1 MNYIR
6 KHWRGEL
13 SLAISFWFN
22 FCLINIIIV
31 FLSKWFDQSSP
42 INHPVISARVSII
55 IVIIALFIYA
65 WQIVG
70 LWRACNRHVAVNGRA
85 FWARTSQAIVVL
97 GLIVNLGSI
106 ISYWGIYKE
115 LYQLGFQKDTTPAYS
130 LTLKNNDSLIHL
142 EGGLR
147 FGVSKDVAALLK
159 DHPDAKGIILDSIGG
174 RIYEGQ
180 ELSKLIL
187 IYGLDTYSLKGCYSA
202 GTMAFISGT
211 NRFLG
216 TGANLGFHQYS
227 MDYENLDEFVDMEG
241 EQEEDLRIFKR
252 KGVKREFLEKL
263 YDTSPE
269 DLWYPSIDELLS
281 AGVIHGVVN
290 PSDLTPVE
298 YQESIKDF
306 KEAFLAM
313 PVYRTI
319 HKYEPKVFEQMM
331 ASMDEQIKKG
341 ATFLEMKSAL
351 ANDISALAFRLTPR
365 SSDNT
370 LIKHIQ
376 VFLNSLRKL
385 VKIDPFLGLKYIYP
399 QQYGSFV
406 FSKYFSKEELAQ
418 MNDMLNNIIIDAYE
432 KENPPV
438 DIEAAERQRQKIML
452 QLGDD
457 VEYIDID
464 LKELQNSDQYKR
476 HCDAMIR
483 LYELILAEDRKFA
496 VNLLRCL
503 FTQIEFD
510 EGKYDGDIV
519 DGIKHGYGT
528 YTWTD
533 GRKYV
538 GEFKNDKF
546 EGQGR
551 HTWPEGDVYVG
562 EWKDNVR
569 NGQGT
574 QVWPSGDKYVGEWEN
589 DESTGLGI
597 YTFSNGEKY
606 VGEFRNNMAVGGWYY
621 WTDGSREWAYTDS
634 QGNWKYETETDRKRN
649 EITRKDEFKHESPS
663 SKEQSTIDTISPKQE
678 ELQEENKK
686 LGLFSSGMIV
696 SGREYGININDIT
709 YGCPAWDAGL
719 KTGDIIVEIEGEK
732 IKSLEGYVEI
742 IQKLNKTRRLEIALV
757 INRQDVLYDVIIKRP
772 N

>member
-13 SLAISFWFN
+13 SLAISFWVNVF
-22 FCLINIIIV
+22 LINLIIV
-31 FLSKWFDQSSP
+31 FLNKWFTQSSP
-42 INHPVISARVSII
+42 INHPVIAARASII
-55 IVIIALFIYA
+55 IVVLNLFIYA

-70 LWRACNRHVAVNGRA
+70 LWRACNRHVDVNGRA
-85 FWARTSQAIVVL
+85 FWARTAQIIVVL
-97 GLIVNLGSI
+97 GLIATLGNI
-106 ISYWGIYKE
+106 NSYWGIYKE
-115 LYQLGFQKDTTPAYS
+115 LYQLGFQKDTTPDYS

-159 DHPDAKGIILDSIGG
+159 DHPDMKGIILDSVGG
-174 RIYEGQ
+174 RTYEGQ

-187 IYGLDTYSLKGCYSA
+187 VYGLDTYSLKGCYSA

-216 TGANLGFHQYS
+216 IGANLGFHQYHT
-227 MDYENLDEFVDMEG
+227 DYENLDEFVDLKEA
-241 EQEEDLRIFKR
+241 QDEDLRIFKR
-252 KGVKREFLEKL
+252 KGIKREFLEKL

-298 YQESIKDF
+298 YQESIEDVNV
-306 KEAFLAM
+306 KEIFLDM

-319 HKYEPKVFEQMM
+319 QKYEPKVFEQIMVD
-331 ASMDEQIKKG
+331 MDEQIKKG
-341 ATFLEMKSAL
+341 ATLLELTHTISDHIAVL
-351 ANDISALAFRLTPR
+351 ASRTISK
-365 SSDNT
+365 SSDEA
-370 LIKHIQ
+370 LFKYIQ
-376 VFLNSLRKL
+376 ALLNSLRKL
-385 VKIDPFLGLKYIYP
+385 VEKDPFLCLKYLYP
-399 QQYGSFV
+399 QQYGTFLVSEYL
-406 FSKYFSKEELAQ
+406 SNEEMEL
-418 MNDMLNNIIIDAYE
+418 MNDALNNIIIDAYE

-438 DIEAAERQRQKIML
+438 DIEAAELQRQKIML

-457 VEYIDID
+457 AKYIDID

-483 LYELILAEDRKFA
+483 TYDIILTEDRKFA
-496 VNLLRCL
+496 ANILRYM
-503 FTQIEFD
+503 FTQDESD
-510 EGKYDGDIV
+510 EGKYVGDIV

-528 YTWTD
+528 MTYLD

-538 GEFKNDKF
+538 GEFKNDNLD
-546 EGQGR
+546 GQGR

-589 DESTGLGI
+589 DESTGLGT
-597 YTFSNGEKY
+597 YSFSNGEKY

-634 QGNWKYETETDRKRN
+634 QGNWKFQTEADRKRS
-649 EITRKDEFKHESPS
+649 EITRKDEFSHERQS
-663 SKEQSTIDTISPKQE
+663 SK

-709 YGCPAWDAGL
+709 QGCPAWDAGL
-719 KTGDIIVEIEGEK
+719 STGDIIVEIEGEE

-742 IQKLNKTRRLEIALV
+742 MQKLNKTRRLEIALV
-757 INRQDVLYDVIIKRP
+757 VNRRDVLYDVIIKRP